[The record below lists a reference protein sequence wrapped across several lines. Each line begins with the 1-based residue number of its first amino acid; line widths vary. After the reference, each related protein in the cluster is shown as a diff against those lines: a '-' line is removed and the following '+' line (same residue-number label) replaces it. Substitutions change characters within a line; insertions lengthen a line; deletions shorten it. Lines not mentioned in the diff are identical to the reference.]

1 MTELIAQ
8 SDQGN
13 GERPDVQLPDAPM
26 SQDAPATNGTA
37 DTMDVEMKE
46 EPVEVGTAD
55 HSIQIHGMSI
65 SSQTN
70 LQSNLAPANVPP
82 AQNTTT
88 SSTADTP
95 TNTTTPP
102 TQFLQQPPPPQQ
114 AAASST
120 TLPSATSPPPA
131 QAAAATSLPTASSNS
146 ASTPTSSTTAMP
158 PRDQRAE
165 SATRTGS
172 PRPGQQQAQQQLPR
186 EALPH
191 GSPTRVYLNSHL
203 TPYLLEGMKK
213 VAVLE
218 PEKPLKWLSDFL
230 AEKSKEV
237 EGTGTGNGASSG

>member
-46 EPVEVGTAD
+46 EPVE
-55 HSIQIHGMSI
+55 
-65 SSQTN
+65 
-70 LQSNLAPANVPP
+70 SNLAPANVPP

>member
-1 MTELIAQ
+1 MAESTVPL
-8 SDQGN
+8 SHGN
-13 GERPDVQLPDAPM
+13 GEHDAQLPDAPM
-26 SQDAPATNGTA
+26 SPQDATATNGTA
-37 DTMDVEMKE
+37 DSSMDIEMKE
-46 EPVEVGTAD
+46 EPVEANV
-55 HSIQIHGMSI
+55 
-65 SSQTN
+65 
-70 LQSNLAPANVPP
+70 APANVPP
-82 AQNTTT
+82 AQNTITT
-88 SSTADTP
+88 STSDIP
-95 TNTTTPP
+95 TTSPP
-102 TQFLQQPPPPQQ
+102 PAQFAQQPPPPQQ

-120 TLPSATSPPPA
+120 ALPTTTSPPPA
-131 QAAAATSLPTASSNS
+131 PAAAATSLPTASTNS
-146 ASTPTSSTTAMP
+146 ASTPTSTATAMP

-237 EGTGTGNGASSG
+237 EGTGTGNEANSG